1 MKRIVLLLVAAVISF
16 SAFPQQKH
24 SGKIIPANKVNVV
37 KKKPFR
43 SAIKDIDGISGGSV
57 PVPYKPKAILAE
69 ESIGQTRYD
78 LQTNQSVQNRVY
90 AFPDGTVG
98 AVWTRGMSDPG
109 FADRGTG
116 YNYYDG
122 TAWGAPPTARIETS
136 KAGWPSYQ
144 PYGPNG
150 EIVVTH
156 HNTAGLIICKRDTKG
171 SGAWTES
178 ILPGPTGAVD
188 ISWPRTVTSGAN
200 HDKIHIIASTY
211 SAYQGLNLALLY
223 YRSLDG
229 GLTWDQQHVVLPGMT
244 SANYKGFAGDC
255 YAMAQPVGDNLAF
268 VVGDNW
274 VDLFLMKSTD
284 GGNTWTK
291 TVIFPHPYPMF
302 DETTTLVLDTPT
314 VCDGSV
320 AVALDPS
327 GKAHV
332 AFGLM
337 KVLNDD
343 LTDGTTSYF
352 PYTDGLAYW
361 NEDMPQLTSLNYE
374 TLEQSGNLVAST
386 PDLNGNDTILEYVGL
401 GTYYLSVTS
410 MPTLAC
416 IDDGVFNGVYLAY
429 STVMEHMDNGTQN
442 YRHIWSRRSYN
453 HGLDW
458 TTPYNENNSIVHN
471 FDECVFPCLSPSDKG
486 LYIPMSYQLDEEPGM
501 AVRGDDPPDPYTD
514 NSIFV
519 KDYLKHIDI
528 GLNEPDNMDF
538 AVGQNYPN
546 PSNGLTSIPVE
557 LKKPCNLEINIID
570 NLGRT
575 IKSEIINNPGAGRK
589 LITFDTKN
597 WNSGVY
603 YYILKT
609 DKQIVTKKLTV
620 Q

>member
-1 MKRIVLLLVAAVISF
+1 MKRIVLLLIAAFIGLT
-16 SAFPQQKH
+16 AFPQQKH
-24 SGKIIPANKVNVV
+24 NGKIVPANKVNQVR
-37 KKKPFR
+37 KKPFR
-43 SAIKDIDGISGGSV
+43 NAIKDVDGTTGGSLHS
-57 PVPYKPKAILAE
+57 PYKPKAILAE

-98 AVWTRGMSDPG
+98 AVWTRGISDPG
-109 FADRGTG
+109 FADRGSG
-116 YNYYDG
+116 YNYNDG
-122 TAWGAPPTARIETS
+122 TTWGPAPTARIETS

-150 EIVVTH
+150 EMVVTH

-171 SGAWTES
+171 NGAWTES

-188 ISWPRTVTSGAN
+188 ISWPRTVTSGLN
-200 HDKIHIIASTY
+200 HDKIHVIATTY

-284 GGNTWTK
+284 GGTTWTK
-291 TVIFPHPYPMF
+291 TVIAPHPYPMF

-320 AVALDPS
+320 AVALDQN

-332 AFGLM
+332 SFGLM
-337 KVLNDD
+337 KVLNED

-352 PYTDGLAYW
+352 PYTDGLVYW
-361 NEDMPQLTSLNYE
+361 KEDMPQLTSLDYE
-374 TLEQSGNLVAST
+374 TLEQSGNLIAST

-410 MPTLAC
+410 MPSIAWVM
-416 IDDGVFNGVYLAY
+416 GEVYLAY
-429 STVMEHMDNGTQN
+429 TTVMEHMDNGTQN

-453 HGLDW
+453 NGVDW
-458 TTPYNENNSIVHN
+458 TEPYNENSSIVHN
-471 FDECVFPCLSPSDKG
+471 FDECVFPCLSPTDKG
-486 LYIPMSYQLDEEPGM
+486 QFIPMSYQYDEEPGM

-514 NSIFV
+514 NTIVV
-519 KDYLKHIDI
+519 KDYLKHID
-528 GLNEPDNMDF
+528 GGFNELENLDF
-538 AVGQNYPN
+538 AVYQNYPN
-546 PSNGLTSIPVE
+546 PSNGLTNIPVE
-557 LKKPCNLEINIID
+557 LMKPANLELSVID

-575 IKSEIINNPGAGRK
+575 VHSKIISNSGIGK
-589 LITFDTKN
+589 KIITLDTKM
-597 WNSGVY
+597 WNAGVY
-603 YYILKT
+603 YYIFKT
-609 DKQIVTKKLTV
+609 EKQIITRKLTV